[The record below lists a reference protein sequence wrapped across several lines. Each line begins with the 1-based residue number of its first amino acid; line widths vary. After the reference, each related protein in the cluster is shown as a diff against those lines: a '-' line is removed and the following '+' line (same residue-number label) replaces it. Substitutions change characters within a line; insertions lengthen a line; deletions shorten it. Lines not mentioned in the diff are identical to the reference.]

1 MMSLVLSILGK
12 APKRLLV
19 ELAVLAVLLFTIFSL
34 FNGYQREKGERMRFE
49 NNQAVLLAQI
59 HTYKVSDSLNAAR
72 VDALTLTVDE
82 FRKNF
87 KEQASLIKEM
97 GVKLNRVLSYTSLAT
112 ETTNN
117 ITTTVRDSL
126 VLREAPTT
134 LQVIQHSDK
143 WLTLDGYIENREFHG
158 RVVSRD
164 SIEQVVHRVP
174 RKFLFIKYGTK
185 GIRQDIVSKNPNTE
199 ISYLRYIEFGK
210 RKRGR

>member
-1 MMSLVLSILGK
+1 MISLVLSILGK

-19 ELAVLAVLLFTIFSL
+19 EIVVLAVLLLAVFIL
-34 FNGYQREKGERMRFE
+34 FKAYRAEVGERQRLE
-49 NNQAVLLAQI
+49 QNQSVLLGELQR
-59 HTYKVSDSLNAAR
+59 YKVSDSLNAAR
-72 VDALTLTVDE
+72 VDALTLTVDA

-97 GVKLNRVLSYTSLAT
+97 GIKLNRVLSYTSLAT

-126 VLREAPTT
+126 VLREAPTP
-134 LQVIQHSDK
+134 LQVIQYSDK
-143 WLTLDGYIENREFHG
+143 WISLDGYIEEREFHG
-158 RVVSRD
+158 RVTTRD

-185 GIRQDIVSKNPNTE
+185 GIRQEIVSKNPNTE

>member
-1 MMSLVLSILGK
+1 MISLLFSKL
-12 APKRLLV
+12 PKRLLFEIV
-19 ELAVLAVLLFTIFSL
+19 VICTLLLAVFILFK
-34 FNGYQREKGERMRFE
+34 GYQREKSERMRFE
-49 NNQAVLLAQI
+49 SNQAVLLAQI
-59 HTYKVSDSLNAAR
+59 HSYKVSDSLNAAR

-117 ITTTVRDSL
+117 ITTMVRDSL
-126 VLREAPTT
+126 VLREVPVPM
-134 LQVIQHSDK
+134 QVIQYSDK
-143 WLTLDGYIENREFHG
+143 WISLDGYIEEREFHG
-158 RVVSRD
+158 RVTTRD